1 MGLETAAIIGIAGG
15 AAGLLGGTASTIAGS
30 SSNKKTNDMNYR
42 INQMNNEFNQK
53 MLEKQLSFNKQEN
66 DINRQLSQDFF
77 EGSQDFQREMF
88 DKQNEY
94 MTPSAQRQRIEE
106 AGYNPNLMLP
116 NAAASAS
123 VGSVSGSTPSSQGAG
138 LASSSG
144 QAVMHSYQPPNLGQA
159 VMDGIDA
166 YATYKGT
173 TAAADRDSAE
183 AKQINTETQYI
194 GQKVMAEIYKDYADT
209 DNAKQKARYQEII
222 NQYQDQISRNAAAQ
236 SAQDLLNSREVF
248 KTLQI
253 QVASDTLKFSFLP
266 EQLRLGV
273 ADTAAS
279 VALKLAQGEMTRYQG
294 KYYLAQSILTQ
305 AQAAGQK
312 VSNEVAFQTAGDVIE
327 STWNQTEILR
337 KDNNYWIS
345 PRERAG
351 WSFASSVGAGVGV
364 GMLTKGRSGVPVGKK
379 STP

>member
-30 SSNKKTNDMNYR
+30 KSNKYTNDMNFR

-66 DINRQLSQDFF
+66 DTNRQLSSEFF

-116 NAAASAS
+116 NAGVSAT
-123 VGSVSGSTPSSQGAG
+123 VGSVSGSTPSSQGSG

-144 QAVMHSYQPPNLGQA
+144 QAVMRPYQPPNLGQA
-159 VMDGIDA
+159 VMDGVQA
-166 YATYKGT
+166 YASYKT
-173 TAAADRDSAE
+173 STATAARDTAE

-194 GQKVMAEIYKDYADT
+194 GQKIMSEIYKDYAEADSS
-209 DNAKQKARYQEII
+209 KQKARYQEII
-222 NQYQDQISRNAAAQ
+222 NQYQDQISRNHASQ

-248 KTLQI
+248 KSLQI
-253 QVASDTLKFSFLP
+253 QVASDTLKFSYLP

-273 ADTAAS
+273 ADAAAS
-279 VALKLAQGEMTRYQG
+279 VALKIAQGEMTRYQG
-294 KYYLAQSILTQ
+294 KYYLAQSILSK
-305 AQAAGQK
+305 AQASGQK
-312 VSNEVAFQTAGDVIE
+312 VSNEIAFQTAGDVIE

-337 KDNNYWIS
+337 KENNYWIS
-345 PRERAG
+345 PREKSAWG
-351 WSFASSVGAGVGV
+351 LGSSIGAGTAA
-364 GMLTKGRSGVPVGKK
+364 GMITKGRAGKPMNLNK
-379 STP
+379 

>member
-15 AAGLLGGTASTIAGS
+15 AAGLLGGTASAVAGGV
-30 SSNKKTNDMNYR
+30 SNRKTNDMNFR

-66 DINRQLSQDFF
+66 DINRQLSEDFF

-116 NAAASAS
+116 DAGVSAS

-159 VMDGIDA
+159 VMDGIQA
-166 YATYKGT
+166 YSSYKT
-173 TAAADRDSAE
+173 SAAAADRDTAE

-194 GQKVMAEIYKDYADT
+194 GQKVMAEIYKDYAES
-209 DNAKQKARYQEII
+209 DNAKQKARYQEIL
-222 NQYQDQISRNAAAQ
+222 NQYQDEISRNQASQ

-266 EQLRLGV
+266 EQLRLGI

-279 VALKLAQGEMTRYQG
+279 VALKIAQGEMTRYQG
-294 KYYLAQSILTQ
+294 RYYLAQSILSK
-305 AQAAGQK
+305 AQAVGQK

-337 KDNNYWIS
+337 KENNYWIS
-345 PRERAG
+345 PREKSAWNLG
-351 WSFASSVGAGVGV
+351 SSIGAGVGV
-364 GMLTKGRSGVPVGKK
+364 GVLSKGRSVK
-379 STP
+379 

>member
-1 MGLETAAIIGIAGG
+1 MGLETAAIIGIASG
-15 AAGLLGGTASTIAGS
+15 AAGLLGGTASTIAGGV
-30 SSNKKTNDMNYR
+30 SNRKTNESNYR
-42 INQMNNEFNQK
+42 INQMNNEFNQR

-66 DINRQLSQDFF
+66 DINRQLSKDFF

-88 DKQNEY
+88 DEQNEY

-116 NAAASAS
+116 DAGVSAS

-144 QAVMHSYQPPNLGQA
+144 QAVMRSYQPPNLGQA
-159 VMDGIDA
+159 VIDGVQA
-166 YATYKGT
+166 YSSYKSAT
-173 TAAADRDSAE
+173 ASADRDAAE

-194 GQKVMAEIYKDYADT
+194 SQKIMAEIYRDYAET

-222 NQYQDQISRNAAAQ
+222 NQYQGEISRNQASQ

-248 KTLQI
+248 RTLQI

-279 VALKLAQGEMTRYQG
+279 VALKIAQGEMTRYQG
-294 KYYLAQSILTQ
+294 KYYLAQSILSK

-312 VSNEVAFQTAGDVIE
+312 VSNEIAFQTAGDVIE

-337 KDNNYWIS
+337 KENNYWIS
-345 PRERAG
+345 PREKSAWG
-351 WSFASSVGAGVGV
+351 LGSSIGAGTAA
-364 GMLTKGRSGVPVGKK
+364 GMITKGRAGKPMNLK
-379 STP
+379 K

>member
-15 AAGLLGGTASTIAGS
+15 AAGLLGGTASAVAGA
-30 SSNKKTNDMNYR
+30 SSNKNTNDTNFR
-42 INQMNNEFNQK
+42 INQMNNEFNEK

-66 DINRQLSQDFF
+66 DTNRQLSKDFF
-77 EGSQDFQREMF
+77 EGTQDFQREMF

-94 MTPSAQRQRIEE
+94 MTPDAQRQRIEE
-106 AGYNPNLMLP
+106 AGYNPNLVLP
-116 NAAASAS
+116 NSGLSAS

-144 QAVMHSYQPPNLGQA
+144 QAVMRPYQPPNLGQSI
-159 VMDGIDA
+159 MDGINA
-166 YATYKGT
+166 YSVYKST
-173 TAAADRDSAE
+173 SASADRDAAE

-222 NQYQDQISRNAAAQ
+222 NQYQDEISRNQASQ

-279 VALKLAQGEMTRYQG
+279 VALKIAQGEMTRYQG
-294 KYYLAQSILTQ
+294 QYYLAQSILTK

-312 VSNEVAFQTAGDVIE
+312 VSNEIAFQTAGDVIE

-337 KDNNYWIS
+337 KENNSWIS
-345 PRERAG
+345 PREKSLWG
-351 WSFASSVGAGVGV
+351 LGSSIGAGTAA
-364 GMLTKGRSGVPVGKK
+364 GMITKGRAGKPMNLMK
-379 STP
+379 